1 MHRGGSMDLE
11 QQSAVTV
18 DTAASSDIAE
28 SCNKLLETQKKLKAI
43 DEERKKYEDVERT
56 LSEETIPNLMHNAG
70 ISMLKLADGSS
81 VEINK
86 KYYARIPASRQD
98 EAFNWLREHGHEDLI
113 KNDVSMSFG
122 MKQDNEARSIAED
135 LKQRGF
141 DVKQKTSVHH
151 STLFGFVRE
160 QIEDGKNVPHDLFGV
175 YVRDKTK
182 IITKDE

>member
-1 MHRGGSMDLE
+1 MDLE
-11 QQSAVTV
+11 QESTIAV
-18 DTAASSDIAE
+18 DTGLSSDIAD
-28 SCNKLLETQKKLKAI
+28 SCNKLIATQKKIKTIEDQLKK
-43 DEERKKYEDVERT
+43 EKDVESN
-56 LSEETIPNLMHNAG
+56 LSENTIPNLMRKAG
-70 ISMLKLADGSS
+70 ITMLKLADGSS

-135 LKQRGF
+135 LRQKGF